1 MHHRLKIMAIA
12 ILLCVGLAAC
22 EDRGNNQTGGAKER
36 SGPNEGAR
44 GPGSP
49 ANPGNP

>member
-1 MHHRLKIMAIA
+1 MRRLKIVAIA
-12 ILLCVGLAAC
+12 ILLCIGLTAC
-22 EDRGNNQTGGAKER
+22 EDRGDNQTKER
-36 SGPNEGAR
+36 SGPHDGSR